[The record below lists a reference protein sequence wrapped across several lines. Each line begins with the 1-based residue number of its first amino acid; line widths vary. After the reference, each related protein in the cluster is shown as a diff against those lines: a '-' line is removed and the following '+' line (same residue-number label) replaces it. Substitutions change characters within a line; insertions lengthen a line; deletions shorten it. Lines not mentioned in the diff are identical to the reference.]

1 MTVRIVVGMAEYA
14 PTSLRWLGDQVVKRV
29 PSAKLSGI
37 VGDPAHTYG
46 YHRSRSRLPSSDYSV
61 KLAADRGGDPNAA
74 SAIDITLSASMMRT
88 VTKRFMDV
96 ARDKSDPR
104 RKFFREFFGT
114 LDGSTV
120 TGWDTHSDKR
130 VTSDD
135 SHLWHVHVSVY
146 RKYAT
151 SQAAAQALLTI
162 FTGEEG
168 DDVPKF
174 ISMGAKRTREMK
186 PRSWVTAFFD
196 VEYADAGNQHAEG
209 WFPTILRDHSY
220 FTAVYNG
227 TVTGMSAG
235 GRILARFVEVR
246 KSKGKWVIAK
256 TYPAAEFFANRAG
269 RSYVTLPC
277 VGTTSKNNRL
287 RVQVYADQATEATLS
302 TSRVKLHFWPR

>member
-46 YHRSRSRLPSSDYSV
+46 YHRSRSKLPSSDYSV

-120 TGWDTHSDKR
+120 TGWDTHSNKR
-130 VTSDD
+130 VTSDN
-135 SHLWHVHVSVY
+135 SHLWHVHVSVH

-209 WFPTILRDHSY
+209 WYPTILRDHSY

-227 TVTGMSAG
+227 TVTGLSGG
-235 GRILARFVEVR
+235 GRVLARFVEVR
-246 KSKGKWVIAK
+246 KSGSKYVVDK
-256 TYPAAEFFANRAG
+256 TYPASEFFANTSG
-269 RSYVTLPC
+269 RTYMTVPC
-277 VGTTSKNNRL
+277 VGTVSKGNRL
-287 RVQVYADQATEATLS
+287 RVQVYADQAAKATLS
-302 TSRVKLHFWPR
+302 GSRIKLHFWER